1 MKTISLLLCL
11 VLIAGPAAIILPA
24 CSSPASRVAQVTTLK
39 VLGASVDETMK
50 VSAGLFHDGRI
61 TLTQWARIAA
71 FHDQKFQP
79 AYRLAVA
86 AVQADLSSVASPDL
100 IALAAQLLGLV
111 KTYIPAPI
119 K

>member
-1 MKTISLLLCL
+1 MKTALTLGILLILT
-11 VLIAGPAAIILPA
+11 PAALTLPA
-24 CSSPASRVAQVTTLK
+24 CQAPASRVAQVTTLK

-50 VSAGLFHDGRI
+50 VAAGLFHDGRI

-86 AVQADLSSVASPDL
+86 AVKADLSSMASPDL
-100 IALAAQLLGLV
+100 VGLAAQLLDLV
-111 KTYIPAPI
+111 KTYIPAPT